1 MLVTSPLEL
10 RIERVMKRDNLSR
23 EEIMNKIKSQLSD
36 EEKLK
41 LTDLVV
47 NNNEKEFLI
56 TQALDVFKKLNHV

>member
-1 MLVTSPLEL
+1 
-10 RIERVMKRDNLSR
+10 MKRDGLSR